1 MAVAE
6 TTLREGDA
14 AGADLR
20 RRPIFGVTLVEH
32 EPNASRETRWVQAS
46 ARELDRA
53 WPSDRADR
61 TVDLRFPDGKLFM
74 AVEHDTQSGYMV
86 RAPRFGRHIVS
97 SDGRTIT
104 SALPRIAPWRWE
116 RLFLAQALPLAA
128 ALHGLEVFHAS
139 AVALGDHVVAFV
151 GTSGVGKTSTAAH
164 LVARGAEFVT
174 DDVLALE
181 LTDAGVLAH
190 PGPPRLS
197 IDAAE
202 VRRMPTE
209 GREQLGLLLGTFEK
223 RQFAPRPIEG
233 AQRLGAVY
241 FLERAPS
248 GPAIVEIDEPRRLLG
263 ASFIPHLQSP
273 TRLMMH
279 LDICASVALHA
290 RTFAIEIPPGC
301 HADEVAALVHEHAES
316 LSS

>member
-6 TTLREGDA
+6 VTLREGEA
-14 AGADLR
+14 AGSDLWL
-20 RRPIFGVTLVEH
+20 RPIFGITLVED
-32 EPNASRETRWVQAS
+32 EPTAARETRWHHAS

-53 WPSDRADR
+53 WPTGHAHR
-61 TVDLRFPDGKLFM
+61 TVDLRYPDGKLFM
-74 AVEHDTQSGYMV
+74 AVEHDARSGYMV

-139 AVALGDHVVAFV
+139 AVAVRDQVVAFV

-164 LVARGAEFVT
+164 LVTRGADFVT

-181 LTDAGVLAH
+181 LTDTGVLAH
-190 PGPPRLS
+190 AGPPRLS

-202 VRRMPTE
+202 VRRMPIE
-209 GREQLGLLLGTFEK
+209 ARPRLGLLLGTFEK
-223 RQFAPRPIEG
+223 RQFAARPVGG
-233 AQRLGAVY
+233 ARKLGAVY
-241 FLERAPS
+241 FLERASS
-248 GPAIVEIDEPRRLLG
+248 GPAIVEVDEPRRLLG
-263 ASFIPHLQSP
+263 ASFIPHLRSP
-273 TRLMMH
+273 TRLMTH
-279 LDICASVALHA
+279 LDICASVAQTA
-290 RTFAIEIPPGC
+290 RTFVIEIPPGC
-301 HADEVAALVHEHAES
+301 HADEVAALVHDHAES
-316 LSS
+316 LS

>member
-6 TTLREGDA
+6 ITLREGEA
-14 AGADLR
+14 AASDLR
-20 RRPIFGVTLVEH
+20 SRAIFGITLVEN
-32 EPNASRETRWVQAS
+32 EPAATRETRWVHAS
-46 ARELDRA
+46 APEVDRA
-53 WPSDRADR
+53 WPSDRAHR

-74 AVEHDTQSGYMV
+74 AVERDATSGYMV

-97 SDGRTIT
+97 ADGRMIT

-139 AVALGDHVVAFV
+139 AVALGDRVVAFV

-164 LVARGAEFVT
+164 LVTRGADFVT

-181 LTDAGVLAH
+181 LTDTGVLAH

-202 VRRMPTE
+202 VRRTPIDA
-209 GREQLGLLLGTFEK
+209 RPRLGVLLGTFEK
-223 RQFAPRPIEG
+223 RQFAPRPVED
-233 AQRLGAVY
+233 ARKLGAVY
-241 FLERAPS
+241 FLERASS
-248 GPAIVEIDEPRRLLG
+248 GPTIVEIEEPRRLLG

-273 TRLMMH
+273 TRLMTH
-279 LDICASVALHA
+279 LDICATVARTA

-301 HADEVAALVHEHAES
+301 HADEVAALVHDHAES
-316 LSS
+316 VS